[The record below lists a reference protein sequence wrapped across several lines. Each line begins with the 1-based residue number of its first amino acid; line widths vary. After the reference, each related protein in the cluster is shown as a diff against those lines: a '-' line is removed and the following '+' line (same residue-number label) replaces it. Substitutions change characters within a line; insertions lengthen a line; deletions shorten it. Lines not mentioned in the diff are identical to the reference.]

1 MKLFHISDLHIG
13 KRVNGFSMLEDQK
26 YILDQ
31 IVKLAEEHRPD
42 GILIAG
48 DLYDRSM
55 PSAEAVELADDF
67 LYQFTELQIPVF
79 LISGNHDCAERI
91 AYGGRMMEQAGVYV
105 ARVFDGRMQKY
116 TVTLRTEKEDA
127 VIVQNSNKRSRYTV
141 CTGTSENTDMVCV
154 QNSKDSDEACVQQ
167 SKVSDEKCVQ
177 NKGEPEYVD
186 IWLLPYIKPAQ
197 VRRFYPEEEIET
209 TQQAVEV
216 ILKHTELD
224 RERINILVMHQFLA
238 GASVCESEEM
248 SVGGSDQVDVSVV
261 SAFDYVALGHLHGPQ
276 KVGRDTVRYSGS
288 PLKYSFSEAGHRKSV
303 TVVEIQKRNEEI
315 IADDVILDRIE
326 NESTETAAAEEVKAQ
341 KIVCEE
347 QQERKN
353 MVRISQL
360 PLIPRLDLR
369 EIRGPIDELLRPE
382 IYEAANP
389 QDYLHVTL
397 TDREEVLDAIGRLR
411 DVYPNIMRLDFA
423 SSERQQNEEQKELV
437 LEEKSPMELFAEFF
451 MLQNGYE
458 MSEEQG
464 WLIREIL
471 GEDTH
476 NASKTD
482 ESTAAADGQ
491 SKYSDLENKNTKEK
505 ELEKKKYEMTENGG
519 AGV

>member
-1 MKLFHISDLHIG
+1 M
-13 KRVNGFSMLEDQK
+13 
-26 YILDQ
+26 
-31 IVKLAEEHRPD
+31 
-42 GILIAG
+42 
-48 DLYDRSM
+48 
-55 PSAEAVELADDF
+55 
-67 LYQFTELQIPVF
+67 
-79 LISGNHDCAERI
+79 
-91 AYGGRMMEQAGVYV
+91 
-105 ARVFDGRMQKY
+105 
-116 TVTLRTEKEDA
+116 
-127 VIVQNSNKRSRYTV
+127 
-141 CTGTSENTDMVCV
+141 
-154 QNSKDSDEACVQQ
+154 
-167 SKVSDEKCVQ
+167 
-177 NKGEPEYVD
+177 
-186 IWLLPYIKPAQ
+186 
-197 VRRFYPEEEIET
+197 RRFYPEEEIET
-209 TQQAVEV
+209 TQQAIET

-224 RERINILVMHQFLA
+224 SERVNVLVMHQFLA

-261 SAFDYVALGHLHGPQ
+261 STFDYVALGHLHGPQ
-276 KVGRDTVRYSGS
+276 KVSRDTVRYSGS

-303 TVVEIQKRNEEI
+303 TVVEIQK
-315 IADDVILDRIE
+315 L
-326 NESTETAAAEEVKAQ
+326 
-341 KIVCEE
+341 VCGE
-347 QQERKN
+347 QQERKC
-353 MVRISQL
+353 VIRTSQL
-360 PLIPRLDLR
+360 PLIPRLDMR

-382 IYEAANP
+382 VYEAADP
-389 QDYLHVTL
+389 QDYLHITL
-397 TDREEVLDAIGRLR
+397 TDRDEVLDAIGRLR

-423 SSERQQNEEQKELV
+423 ASERQQNEEQKELV